1 VPGKL
6 RYVRTIEVR
15 WLLPIVAALALVAC
29 DRGGAKVD
37 PGTKIEQAARD
48 LGEAAKKGDL
58 SGMGDATRQLGRAL
72 GGSASI
78 EPVDHRELQALLPE
92 SVAGMKRTGSEG
104 SRSNLVGITASHAQA
119 DYGDGKGAS
128 LSIEITD
135 MGSLTG
141 VTALAFAW
149 VSIDIDRQSDV
160 GYERT
165 TMIGGRKAY
174 ERYSRAERKGELDVL
189 VASRFIVSVKGT
201 DMDMKSF
208 KDVVAKIDVD
218 RLEKLKDKGLPP
230 VASPPAAKPAPPKRR
245 PKPEEEPD
253 RA

>member
-1 VPGKL
+1 MG
-6 RYVRTIEVR
+6 
-15 WLLPIVAALALVAC
+15 WLPIAFAVVAVAAC

-37 PGTKIEQAARD
+37 AGTRIEQAAREM
-48 LGEAAKKGDL
+48 GEAAKKGDL
-58 SGMGDATRQLGRAL
+58 SALGDATRQLGKAL

-92 SVAGMKRTGSEG
+92 SVAGLKRTGSEG
-104 SRSNLVGITASHAQA
+104 SRSNLVGITASHARA
-119 DYGDGKGAS
+119 DYGDGKGTN

-149 VSIDIDRQSDV
+149 VSIDIDKQGDR

-165 TMIGGRKAY
+165 SMIGGRKAY
-174 ERYSRAERKGELDVL
+174 ERYSKDERKGELDVL
-189 VASRFIVSVKGT
+189 AAGRFIVSVKGT
-201 DMDMKSF
+201 GMDMKFF
-208 KDVVAKIDVD
+208 KDVVAKIDID

-230 VASPPAAKPAPPKRR
+230 SVMPPAAKPSPPKRL
-245 PKPEEEPD
+245 PKPEGEPD